1 MTNQPPAGD
10 AELDNKFDA
19 IMLKYMHGSGWN
31 GHVEA
36 EVYQCTK
43 KEIMQAIEAREQ
55 AQREALAIEE
65 RIKENQL
72 YLTEKNRH
80 YYPASPIDPYIPLVQ
95 FAERISELQLKLKHL
110 KDPERS

>member
-1 MTNQPPAGD
+1 MPNQTPTGD
-10 AELDNKFDA
+10 AEREMYFYFL
-19 IMLKYMHGSGWN
+19 
-31 GHVEA
+31 
-36 EVYQCTK
+36 
-43 KEIMQAIEAREQ
+43 EIIACYINAPRIPELSKILARYAAAREE